1 MKVGAA
7 FPPNTPRRPNVVII
21 GAGFAGLSAAK
32 GLAASP
38 FDVTIIDRH
47 NYHLFQPLLYQVAT
61 AGLSPADIAS
71 PIRSILRHQKN
82 THVILANVS
91 GVDLVAREILA
102 EDRRIPYDMLIIAT
116 GARHAYFGRD
126 DWAQHAPGL
135 KRIDDATYVRRRI
148 LVAFEKAEAEADA
161 IKRRALLN
169 FVIVGGGPTGV
180 EMAGAIAELARK
192 ALAADFRTI
201 DPRDARVILVQSA
214 PRLLI
219 PFDPILSESARRSL
233 LKLNV
238 EVRLDQAVTM
248 CDAKGVSL
256 GRERIEAATV
266 IWAAGVMASPAG
278 MWLGAE
284 TDNAGRVKV
293 QPDLSIPGFPDIFV
307 AGDTALCADG
317 RGKPLPGVASVAKQQ
332 GEYLAT
338 LLIKRAHGRDLP
350 GFRYRDLGMMATI
363 GRKRAVAQVGPLRLT
378 GFVAWLVWCV
388 AHIYFLIG
396 FRNRL
401 SVAMNWLWSYLTFQ
415 RGTRLITGLSGSRM
429 EDMPEPPPM
438 EQGEERDD
446 HPRRSGKEYSKLQP
460 AVASPHARACGPPTT

>member
-7 FPPNTPRRPNVVII
+7 SPLKTPRRPNVVII

-61 AGLSPADIAS
+61 AGLSPADIAY

-82 THVILANVS
+82 TNVILANVS

-102 EDRRIPYDMLIIAT
+102 EDRRIPYDILIIAT

-126 DWAQHAPGL
+126 DWAPHAPGL

-148 LVAFEKAEAEADA
+148 LVAFEKAEAEPDA
-161 IKRRALLN
+161 IRRRALLN
-169 FVIVGGGPTGV
+169 FVVVGGGPTGV

-201 DPRDARVILVQSA
+201 DPRDARIILVQSA
-214 PRLLI
+214 PRLLV
-219 PFDPILSESARRSL
+219 PFDPMLSENARQSL

-238 EVRLDQAVTM
+238 EVRLDRPVTM
-248 CDAKGVSL
+248 CDAKGVSI
-256 GRERIEAATV
+256 GGERIDATI

-278 MWLGAE
+278 IWIGVE

-307 AGDTALCADG
+307 AGDTAYCTDG
-317 RGKPLPGVASVAKQQ
+317 KGKPLPGVASVAKQQ
-332 GEYLAT
+332 GEYIAR
-338 LLIKRAHGRDLP
+338 LLIKRAQGRDLP
-350 GFRYRDLGMMATI
+350 GFRYSDLGMMATI
-363 GRKRAVAQVGPLRLT
+363 GRKRAVVQVGPL
-378 GFVAWLVWCV
+378 
-388 AHIYFLIG
+388 
-396 FRNRL
+396 
-401 SVAMNWLWSYLTFQ
+401 S
-415 RGTRLITGLSGSRM
+415 
-429 EDMPEPPPM
+429 D
-438 EQGEERDD
+438 
-446 HPRRSGKEYSKLQP
+446 
-460 AVASPHARACGPPTT
+460 

>member
-7 FPPNTPRRPNVVII
+7 SPLKTPRRPNVVII

-61 AGLSPADIAS
+61 AGLSPADIAY

-82 THVILANVS
+82 TNVILANVS

-102 EDRRIPYDMLIIAT
+102 EDRRIPYDILIIAT

-126 DWAQHAPGL
+126 DWAPHAPGL
-135 KRIDDATYVRRRI
+135 KRIDDATYVRQRI
-148 LVAFEKAEAEADA
+148 LVAFEKAEAEPDA
-161 IKRRALLN
+161 IRRRALLN
-169 FVIVGGGPTGV
+169 FVVVGGGPTGV

-214 PRLLI
+214 PRLLV
-219 PFDPILSESARRSL
+219 PFDPMLSENARQSL

-238 EVRLDQAVTM
+238 EVRLDRPVTM
-248 CDAKGVSL
+248 CDAKGVSI
-256 GRERIEAATV
+256 GGERIEAATI

-278 MWLGAE
+278 IWLGVE

-293 QPDLSIPGFPDIFV
+293 QPDLSIPGLPDIFV
-307 AGDTALCADG
+307 AGDTAYCADG
-317 RGKPLPGVASVAKQQ
+317 KGKPLPGVASVAKQQ
-332 GEYLAT
+332 GEYIAR
-338 LLIKRAHGRDLP
+338 LLIKRVRGQDLP
-350 GFRYRDLGMMATI
+350 GFRYSDLGMMATI
-363 GRKRAVAQVGPLRLT
+363 GRKRAVVQVGPLRLT

-396 FRNRL
+396 FRNCL

-429 EDMPEPPPM
+429 EDMAEPPPM
-438 EQGEERDD
+438 EPRKEPDER
-446 HPRRSGKEYSKLQP
+446 QM
-460 AVASPHARACGPPTT
+460 VVVI

>member
-1 MKVGAA
+1 M
-7 FPPNTPRRPNVVII
+7 
-21 GAGFAGLSAAK
+21 
-32 GLAASP
+32 
-38 FDVTIIDRH
+38 TIIDRH

-102 EDRRIPYDMLIIAT
+102 EDRRIPYDTLIIAT

-135 KRIDDATYVRRRI
+135 KRIDDATYVRQRI
-148 LVAFEKAEAEADA
+148 LVAFEKAEAETDA

-238 EVRLDQAVTM
+238 EVRT
-248 CDAKGVSL
+248 
-256 GRERIEAATV
+256 R
-266 IWAAGVMASPAG
+266 P
-278 MWLGAE
+278 
-284 TDNAGRVKV
+284 
-293 QPDLSIPGFPDIFV
+293 
-307 AGDTALCADG
+307 
-317 RGKPLPGVASVAKQQ
+317 
-332 GEYLAT
+332 
-338 LLIKRAHGRDLP
+338 GRDHVRRQRRVARP
-350 GFRYRDLGMMATI
+350 GTYRSRNGHLG
-363 GRKRAVAQVGPLRLT
+363 GRRNGLASWD
-378 GFVAWLVWCV
+378 VAW
-388 AHIYFLIG
+388 
-396 FRNRL
+396 R
-401 SVAMNWLWSYLTFQ
+401 
-415 RGTRLITGLSGSRM
+415 
-429 EDMPEPPPM
+429 
-438 EQGEERDD
+438 
-446 HPRRSGKEYSKLQP
+446 
-460 AVASPHARACGPPTT
+460 

>member
-1 MKVGAA
+1 MKVDAA
-7 FPPNTPRRPNVVII
+7 SIADSLRRPNIVVI

-32 GLAASP
+32 GLARWP

-71 PIRSILRHQKN
+71 PIRSILRLQKN
-82 THVILANVS
+82 TRVILANVS
-91 GVDLVAREILA
+91 GIDLAAREVLA
-102 EDRRIPYDMLIIAT
+102 EDRRIPYDILIIAT

-126 DWAQHAPGL
+126 DWAPHAPGL
-135 KRIDDATYVRRRI
+135 KRIDDATYVRQRI

-169 FVIVGGGPTGV
+169 FVVVGGGPTGV

-214 PRLLI
+214 PRLLV
-219 PFDPILSESARRSL
+219 PFDPVLSENARQSL

-248 CDAKGVSL
+248 CDAKGVAV
-256 GRERIEAATV
+256 GGERIEAATI

-278 MWLGAE
+278 NWLGAE
-284 TDNAGRVKV
+284 IDNAGRVKV

-307 AGDTALCADG
+307 AGDTAHCADG

-332 GEYLAT
+332 GEYIAR
-338 LLIKRAHGRDLP
+338 LLIKRAQGGDLAA
-350 GFRYRDLGMMATI
+350 FRYRDLGMMATI
-363 GRKRAVAQVGPLRLT
+363 GRKRAVAQVGGFKLT

-401 SVAMNWLWSYLTFQ
+401 SVAMNWLWSYVTFQ

-438 EQGEERDD
+438 ELPEERDD
-446 HPRRSGKEYSKLQP
+446 HAHHGEEHSRLLRSGVHMPS
-460 AVASPHARACGPPTT
+460 H